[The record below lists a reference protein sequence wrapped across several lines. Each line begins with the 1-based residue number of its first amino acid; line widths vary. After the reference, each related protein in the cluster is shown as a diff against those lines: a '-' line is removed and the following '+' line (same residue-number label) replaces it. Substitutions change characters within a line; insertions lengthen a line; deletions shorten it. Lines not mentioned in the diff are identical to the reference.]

1 MRLELI
7 DPRGLWAVYED
18 GKTGDDWTFATWE
31 GKAKAEEWMKSP
43 EQRIASLEAERDA
56 LKLRMRAALNQC
68 DTAINSAMQ
77 GNPGEYVASIT
88 NDNRNLLVEN
98 AALKAQLAAAQA
110 TIAAL
115 QWTPITP
122 DNVPQ
127 VGDEAYSAN
136 DGDFTYV
143 QSFDL
148 GTAQEWTNDGWTH
161 RRPISPP
168 AQASATE
175 AEQQPAGAKQ

>member
-1 MRLELI
+1 MITGQYEIEEDMRKQRYIADLE
-7 DPRGLWAVYED
+7 R
-18 GKTGDDWTFATWE
+18 
-31 GKAKAEEWMKSP
+31 
-43 EQRIASLEAERDA
+43 
-56 LKLRMRAALNQC
+56 
-68 DTAINSAMQ
+68 
-77 GNPGEYVASIT
+77 
-88 NDNRNLLVEN
+88 
-98 AALKAQLAAAQA
+98 QLATAQA

-115 QWTPITP
+115 QWTEITP

-148 GTAQEWTNDGWTH
+148 GTAQEWINQGWTH
-161 RRPISPP
+161 RRPKSPP

-175 AEQQPAGAKQ
+175 AK